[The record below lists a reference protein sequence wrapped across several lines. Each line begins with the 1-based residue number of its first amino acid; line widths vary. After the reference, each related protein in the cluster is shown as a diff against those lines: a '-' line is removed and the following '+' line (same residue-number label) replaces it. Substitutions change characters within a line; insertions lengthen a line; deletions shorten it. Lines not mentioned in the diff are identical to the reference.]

1 MPNAT
6 NTSIPFR
13 VGQALGGLV
22 RFRLHDQNPTLR
34 WLKRASLAVFLAL
47 LAYNSFS
54 WIVSVMLT
62 VLALGLG
69 VAVLSKMDISQS
81 SFQDRDAPFGRNAF
95 GAPLD
100 SWGERRDGF
109 DRD

>member
-1 MPNAT
+1 MPNGT
-6 NTSIPFR
+6 KTSIAFR
-13 VGQALGGLV
+13 VGQAFGGLA
-22 RFRLHDQNPTLR
+22 RFWLHDQNPTLR
-34 WLKRASLAVFLAL
+34 WVKRAAVAVVLAL

-54 WIVSVMLT
+54 WIVSVILT

-69 VAVLSKMDISQS
+69 VVMLSKMDISQTS
-81 SFQDRDAPFGRNAF
+81 SQDRDAPFGRDAF

>member
-6 NTSIPFR
+6 NTSIAFR
-13 VGQALGGLV
+13 VGQALGGLA
-22 RFRLHDQNPTLR
+22 RFWLHDQNPTLR
-34 WLKRASLAVFLAL
+34 WLKRASVVVFLAL
-47 LAYNSFS
+47 VAYNSFS
-54 WIVSVMLT
+54 WLVSVMLT

-69 VAVLSKMDISQS
+69 VAMLTKMDISQTPS
-81 SFQDRDAPFGRNAF
+81 QDRDAPYGRDAF

-100 SWGERRDGF
+100 SWGDRRDGF